1 MKISKNSRL
10 SFQIAATFV
19 GTIVGAGFATG
30 KEIVQFFT
38 QYGAW
43 GTCGVLISGLL
54 FVWVGTKIMLL
65 AADVKA
71 RSYKDLNVHL
81 FGPVIGGLFNGLVLI
96 VLLGVTA
103 VMLSGAG
110 AVFHEQIGW
119 SAQLGFLITI
129 GLCYVFL
136 LRGLD
141 GVMAVNTV
149 VVPLMIVFTI
159 LIAFLHPSY
168 QDTNPLLPS
177 LTAQPVNIHWL
188 ISALSY
194 VSLNLLTAQAVLV
207 PLGGEIR
214 NRRVIQRGGL
224 LGGVVL
230 TLLLLAGHIALKG
243 SPAVMSYQVPMAEL
257 IKALGSVI
265 HLLFILVIFGE
276 IFTTFI
282 GNIYGLRRHLAQ
294 LFGIKEHYVM
304 AILLAGVYLISQ
316 IGYGPLLTH
325 LYPFFGYLGLLYMF
339 YIMMRRGTGTL

>member
-1 MKISKNSRL
+1 VKISKDNRL
-10 SFQIAATFV
+10 SLQIAATFV

-54 FVWVGTKIMLL
+54 LIWVGTKIMIF
-65 AADVKA
+65 ASNVKA

-81 FGPVIGGLFNGLVLI
+81 FGPILGGVFNSLVFI

-110 AVFHEQIGW
+110 AVFHEQVGW
-119 SAQLGFLITI
+119 PFQVGLLITI
-129 GLCYVFL
+129 ALCYVSL
-136 LRGLD
+136 LKGLN
-141 GVMAVNTV
+141 GLMMVNSI
-149 VVPLMIVFTI
+149 VVPLMILFTL
-159 LIAFLHPSY
+159 LIALFRLPFL
-168 QDTNPLLPS
+168 DTRTLFP
-177 LTAQPVNIHWL
+177 TANLQSMNFHWL
-188 ISALSY
+188 ISAFSY
-194 VSLNLLTAQAVLV
+194 VSFNLLTAQAVLV

-214 NRRVIQRGGL
+214 NHKIIRRGGI
-224 LGGVVL
+224 LGGLIL

-243 SPAVMSYQVPMAEL
+243 SPTAVSFQIPMAEI
-257 IKALGSVI
+257 IKALGPVI
-265 HLLFILVIFGE
+265 HLLFVMVIFGE

-294 LFGIKEHYVM
+294 VLKMKEHYIMV
-304 AILLAGVYLISQ
+304 LLLSGIYLISQ

-325 LYPFFGYLGLLYMF
+325 LYPFFGYLGLLFMF
-339 YIMMRRGTGTL
+339 YILMKK